1 MDGAPLTS
9 IQIARNKSWTAARC
23 QKPTQDIGDRVRHPE
38 TGFDIA
44 YYGDP
49 RFVGWGGGIPLWKH
63 GEVVGAIGVSGLS
76 SAEDVTL
83 AELGAEA
90 IADA

>member
-1 MDGAPLTS
+1 M
-9 IQIARNKSWTAARC
+9 
-23 QKPTQDIGDRVRHPE
+23 
-38 TGFDIA
+38 
-44 YYGDP
+44 
-49 RFVGWGGGIPLWKH
+49 GWGGGIPLWKH
-63 GEVVGAIGVSGLS
+63 GEVVGAIGVSGIS